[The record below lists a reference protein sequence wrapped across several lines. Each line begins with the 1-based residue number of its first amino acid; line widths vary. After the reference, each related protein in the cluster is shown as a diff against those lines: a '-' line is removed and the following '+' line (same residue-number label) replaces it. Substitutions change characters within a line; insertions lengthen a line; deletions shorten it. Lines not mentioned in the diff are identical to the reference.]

1 MGNGIDVSRSG
12 PVQVIRINR
21 PEKKNA
27 LTLAMYDALIAAFE
41 SGDAAA
47 DVAVHVVLGQKG
59 VFSAGNDI
67 GDFLEAAQGSGAYS
81 IDTILRFLAKLPR
94 IAKPVVAG
102 VDGIAVGVGVTMLLH
117 FDLVYASPASVFS
130 TPFLDLGLVP
140 EAGSSLLLPRLA
152 GYPRAFEM
160 LVLGAP
166 FSAERARAAGLV
178 NDVIES
184 DALEAKVLGAAAR
197 LAAKP
202 PEALALA
209 RRLVRGDPA
218 DIDARI
224 GEEARA
230 FRARLASPEAR
241 EAFRAFLEK
250 RPPDFAK
257 AAVDADRMV

>member
-12 PVQVIRINR
+12 PVQVIRIAR

-27 LTLAMYDALIAAFE
+27 LTLAMYDALSAAFE
-41 SGDAAA
+41 TGDAAA
-47 DVAVHVVLGQKG
+47 DVAVHAVLGERG

-67 GDFLEAAQGSGAYS
+67 GDFLNAAQGSGAYS
-81 IDTILRFLAKLPR
+81 IETILRFLAKLPR

-102 VDGIAVGVGVTMLLH
+102 VDGTAIGVGVTMLLH
-117 FDLVYASPASVFS
+117 FDLVYASPASQFS

-140 EAGSSLLLPRLA
+140 EAGSSLLMPRLA
-152 GYPRAFEM
+152 GYQRAFEM

-166 FSAERARAAGLV
+166 FSAARAREAGLV
-178 NDVIES
+178 NEIVDS
-184 DALEAKVLGAAAR
+184 DALEAKVMGTAAR
-197 LAAKP
+197 LAGKP

-224 GEEARA
+224 KEEAQA

-250 RPPDFAK
+250 RPPDFSK
-257 AAVDADRMV
+257 AAADPKRTV